1 MKPLKLEVCA
11 FGPYTEKL
19 KLDFERGLE
28 ESRFFLIH
36 GATGAGK
43 TSILDAICFALYG
56 GSSGGE
62 REGSMFRAEQAS
74 PQQSTEVT
82 FSFSLGKRK
91 YRVRR
96 TPTYERSKIR
106 GEGTVKQNATA
117 ELYRIKE
124 DEEELLESG
133 PRNVTTY
140 IENLLGFQSEQFRQV
155 VLLPQG
161 EFKRFLMADSGAR
174 QNILNVL
181 FKTGTYHRVEE
192 ALKERTKHLSDQVK
206 EKGQKQEIL
215 LQQAQSENLEDLL
228 KHLEKLQEQMRQ
240 TELATEEQ
248 EQRHRKA
255 QEMLQ
260 QGKRLAEQFAA
271 FEQAKTVLSKDEE
284 RLESVAERKKHLER
298 ADRAAGLID
307 KENFADRAKRELEH
321 RKRAAEDAKK
331 QLSKV
336 EKQLG
341 ISQKEYEK
349 RKKEDVL
356 RKETEQLLQKLTGYQ
371 DVAQELQQS
380 LELAAQS
387 VKEAQKAKQDSEQAK
402 AKWQAVQ
409 EKIQKLAEEERQASL
424 LEGCEQA
431 AQICIEKAEQRKA
444 MQEKLKKLAQQEA
457 KKKELAQEA
466 ALEAKQLE
474 EQVQKQKTKW
484 ERLRHLAQEGSAA
497 FLAGDLKEGE
507 PCPVCGSTKHPHLA
521 HSEAIIPSQEELL
534 SAEEEVKRLEK
545 SQRTAEDKKLKAKES
560 HLETITEQKTLK
572 LQWEQEFSEVSEEEE
587 RKARKQLKE
596 IAQAKERLVEL
607 RQDQAK
613 AEKEESSLAKAVET
627 AQAKERES
635 AEKAAQMKGICAEK
649 QKQLPEIYQDQKKLL
664 QEIKDTENKQKN
676 LERAWQEAEKIFHQL
691 KQKQAAQQKAAET
704 AEESLREVILQEKE
718 SREDFLGSIQKAGF
732 SSLEEFQE
740 ILAGPWRKAESRE
753 HLREKIREFE
763 IDYAKHQE
771 TKRQAE
777 ALVSGK
783 EPPDLKQ
790 LSDTAAAQE
799 KAWKDVLARREQEHM
814 NEKRLKKLSE
824 ELEQV
829 AKKAHEL
836 EAAYNVAASLSE
848 VANASGAGYQVS
860 FQRYVLRSL
869 FQDVIDAANLRLG
882 VMSQNRYCLQNSA
895 EVKDKRKSAGLD
907 LEIFDEY
914 SGTSRP
920 TETLSGGESFL
931 ASLALAL
938 GLADVVQCYAGGIRL
953 DTIFIDE
960 GFGTLDSETLDLALR
975 SLLELQQDGRIVGII
990 SHVDELKQRIPV
1002 RLEVTRGRHGSKAEF
1017 VGA

>member
-1 MKPLKLEVCA
+1 MKPLKLEVHA

-19 KLDFERGLE
+19 ELDFERGLE

-62 REGSMFRAEQAS
+62 RKDSMFRAEQAS
-74 PQQSTEVT
+74 PKQKTEVT
-82 FSFSLGKRK
+82 FSFSLGDRK

-96 TPTYERSKIR
+96 TPKYERTKLR
-106 GEGTVKQNATA
+106 GEGTTKEEATA

-133 PRNVTTY
+133 PKNVTPY
-140 IENLLGFQSEQFRQV
+140 IVNLLGFQSDQFRQV

-161 EFKRFLMADSGAR
+161 EFKRFLMAGSVER

-181 FKTGTYHRVEE
+181 FKTGIYRHVEE
-192 ALKERTKHLSDQVK
+192 ALKSRANHLSDQVK
-206 EKGQKQEIL
+206 EKAQKQEFL

-228 KHLEKLQEQMRQ
+228 ERLEKLQEQVRQ
-240 TELATEEQ
+240 TDLATEEQ
-248 EQRHRKA
+248 EQRHRKT

-271 FEQAKTVLSKDEE
+271 FEQAKAALAKDEE
-284 RLESVAERKKHLER
+284 RLESAEEKKKHLER

-321 RKRAAEDAKK
+321 RKRAAEDAKR
-331 QLSKV
+331 QLSEV

-341 ISQKEYEK
+341 ISRKEYEK
-349 RKKEDVL
+349 RQKEDVL
-356 RKETEQLLQKLTGYQ
+356 RKETEQLLQKLTGYREA
-371 DVAQELQQS
+371 AQELQKS
-380 LELAAQS
+380 MEMTAQS
-387 VKEAQKAKQDSEQAK
+387 VKEAQKAKQDSEHAK

-409 EKIQKLAEEERQASL
+409 EKIRKLTEEEKQVSL
-424 LEGCEQA
+424 LEGREQA
-431 AQICIEKAEQRKA
+431 AQICVEKAEQRKA

-457 KKKELAQEA
+457 KKKGLAEEA
-466 ALEAKQLE
+466 ALEAKQLA

-497 FLAGDLKEGE
+497 FLASDLKEGE

-534 SAEEEVKRLEK
+534 SAEEEVNRLEK
-545 SQRTAEDKKLKAKES
+545 SQRTAEEKKAKAQES
-560 HLETITEQKTLK
+560 HVEIMAEQKTLK
-572 LQWEQEFSEVSEEEE
+572 LQWEQEFSDVSEEEE

-613 AEKEESSLAKAVET
+613 AAKDESTLAKAVET

-635 AEKAAQMKGICAEK
+635 AEKVARMKGIYAEK
-649 QKQLPEIYQDQKKLL
+649 QKQLPEMYQDQKKLL

-676 LERAWQEAEKIFHQL
+676 LELAWQEAEKSFHQL

-704 AEESLREVILQEKE
+704 AEESLREATLQEKE
-718 SREDFLGSIQKAGF
+718 AREDFLGSIQKAGF
-732 SSLEEFQE
+732 SSLEEFQK

-790 LSDTAAAQE
+790 LSDTASSQE
-799 KAWKDVLARREQEHM
+799 KAWKDVLARREQEHI
-814 NEKRLKKLSE
+814 NEKRLRKLSE

-829 AKKAHEL
+829 AKEAHEL

-882 VMSQNRYCLQNSA
+882 VMSQNRYSLQNDA
-895 EVKDKRKSAGLD
+895 GVIDKRKAGGLD
-907 LEIFDEY
+907 LKIFDEY

-931 ASLALAL
+931 ASLSLAL

-990 SHVDELKQRIPV
+990 SHVDELKHRIPV
-1002 RLEVTRGRHGSKAEF
+1002 RLEVTRGRHGSNAEF
-1017 VGA
+1017 IGA